1 MTTLP
6 SDSEILEYHYN
17 YELDML
23 ANTFRL
29 LNDNRI
35 QQNALIESFCLHAR
49 NLIEFFCDKNKGHK
63 YTEKYTPF
71 EGKKTRVEKLNRLIN
86 QQISHL
92 DVSKRTA
99 DDSRKISGEQCAE
112 LITILITETEKFYKH
127 LIQPYRE
134 MSISVLMRQQMS
146 TASQEALAGKDVRPA
161 ENIIYVVGF
170 GPSGSATTTTASE
183 TFSTGVLVGKV
194 DNSPP

>member
-1 MTTLP
+1 MAASP

-49 NLIEFFCDKNKGHK
+49 NLIEFFCDKEKGQQ
-63 YTEKYTPF
+63 YTEQYTPF
-71 EGKKTRVEKLNRLIN
+71 AGKKTRIGKLNRLIN

-92 DVSKRTA
+92 HR
-99 DDSRKISGEQCAE
+99 
-112 LITILITETEKFYKH
+112 
-127 LIQPYRE
+127 
-134 MSISVLMRQQMS
+134 
-146 TASQEALAGKDVRPA
+146 
-161 ENIIYVVGF
+161 
-170 GPSGSATTTTASE
+170 
-183 TFSTGVLVGKV
+183 
-194 DNSPP
+194 